1 MGFQFEKNIYKTY
14 TLGKKE
20 INGRPKEYMHYVQ
33 YVELPGSPSKKS

>member
-20 INGRPKEYMHYVQ
+20 INGRPKSTCIMFRH
-33 YVELPGSPSKKS
+33 VELPGSPSKS